1 MENIDQALSQLVKR
15 TDGVFVY
22 LSPLR
27 DFVEIHVHTGGRG
40 IEVRAQT
47 FSAALE
53 AALKVPVEE
62 NGHGGD

>member
-1 MENIDQALSQLVKR
+1 MENIDQVLNGLVKR

-27 DFVEIHVHTGGRG
+27 NFVEIHVHTGGRG
-40 IEVRAQT
+40 IEVRGKT

-53 AALKVPVEE
+53 AALKVPAEE
-62 NGHGGD
+62 SGHGRD